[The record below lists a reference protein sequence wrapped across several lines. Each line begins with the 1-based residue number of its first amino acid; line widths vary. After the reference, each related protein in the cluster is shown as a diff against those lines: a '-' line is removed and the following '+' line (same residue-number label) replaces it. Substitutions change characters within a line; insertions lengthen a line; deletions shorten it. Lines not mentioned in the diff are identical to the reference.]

1 MSINSVNIYIL
12 GGFISPQGSA
22 AYLKET
28 VQSENEVTV
37 IMNVDY
43 TTRTETLSASIKN
56 DHEELCLLNGP
67 THVVTSVTYG
77 MQTNILF
84 KKDAATNESKEALSK
99 NLIHA
104 VKSIPSYKVKVHSGI
119 GTDGKIKK
127 TVENVYVKLFG
138 DFLSSVEP
146 TTFEESVIAY
156 RNLSS
161 HLGEATGYPNAV
173 KLNMR
178 LTPLKRFCRAHDN
191 MLVGISNNI
200 VHSVL
205 IMLDEIEKTNLKAK
219 TLLMADSV
227 NRFSPLKMVIN
238 TFINKLNKFQL
249 KLKDD
254 LQILL
259 PNIRMGSGSEKGLIE
274 LLTNYRKS
282 PFNYAFCNNFL
293 KTRQHEIEMIDH
305 IIKPERFQ
313 GTDVQIL
320 NYEHTNIFF
329 NKPLIVMIKFNI
341 LPNLTIVNDFLEGK
355 HMDESKSWFFNPEV
369 VGAMGKE
376 FKSYMDFASANKD
389 SKKRGYLVAMYNSKK
404 PLVNVYVQ
412 EEGKVL
418 SSNFSFPQLP
428 PKMTK
433 CSNTYN
439 SIQFSIKRPDDK
451 WIKGVLVTYRKPLR
465 EERDKQQEF
474 TFTHENTTNILIT
487 GLSPNQMY
495 RFSMQYVTIMGNSMP
510 SPKSSPISTR
520 PCSIPTNL
528 RINNLTSTSFNILWD
543 RPFHMGT
550 GAYIDYD
557 VTVENGK

>member
-1 MSINSVNIYIL
+1 M
-12 GGFISPQGSA
+12 
-22 AYLKET
+22 
-28 VQSENEVTV
+28 
-37 IMNVDY
+37 
-43 TTRTETLSASIKN
+43 TTPPRTETLSASIKN

-67 THVVTSVTYG
+67 THVVTAVTYG

-84 KKDAATNESKEALSK
+84 KKMRPPTKVRKHFRK
-99 NLIHA
+99 NLIIA
-104 VKSIPSYKVKVHSGI
+104 VKSIPSYKEKVHPGI
-119 GTDGKIKK
+119 HIQGKIKK
-127 TVENVYVKLFG
+127 TVENVHVKLFG
-138 DFLSSVEP
+138 DFLSPTET

-156 RNLSS
+156 GNLPS
-161 HLGEATGYPNAV
+161 HLGEAPRYPNAV
-173 KLNMR
+173 KLYMR
-178 LTPLKRFCRAHDN
+178 LTPIERFCRAHDK

-200 VHSVL
+200 VHSFL
-205 IMLDEIEKTNLKAK
+205 IMFDEIEKTNLKAK

-227 NRFSPLKMVIN
+227 MRFSPLKMVIN

-254 LQILL
+254 LQIIL
-259 PNIRMGSGSEKGLIE
+259 PNIRMGSGSERELIE
-274 LLTNYRKS
+274 ILTNYRKS
-282 PFNYAFCNNFL
+282 PFNYASCNNFL
-293 KTRQHEIEMIDH
+293 NTRQHEIEMIDH

-355 HMDESKSWFFNPEV
+355 QVDESKSWFYKPEV

-389 SKKRGYLVAMYNSKK
+389 SKNRGYLVAMYNSKK

-418 SSNFSFPQLP
+418 SPNFSFPQLP

-433 CSNTYN
+433 SSNTYN
-439 SIQFSIKRPDDK
+439 SIQFSIKKPNDI
-451 WIKGVLVTYRKPLR
+451 WIKGVLVTYRKQLR
-465 EERDKQQEF
+465 GERDKQQEF
-474 TFTHENTTNILIT
+474 TFTQENTTNILIT

-495 RFSMQYVTIMGNSMP
+495 RFLNAV
-510 SPKSSPISTR
+510 R
-520 PCSIPTNL
+520 H
-528 RINNLTSTSFNILWD
+528 NN
-543 RPFHMGT
+543 G
-550 GAYIDYD
+550 
-557 VTVENGK
+557 